1 MTPFQSELCWEAQ
14 LERMLDDQKPED
26 AHLDYKGIE
35 SLLPSGRGGGGLDK
49 QKRAEDISRD
59 VSSFLNSD
67 GGLLVYGVPE
77 SEDPSRTGGSPI
89 PGGPE
94 IGFQRGEAT
103 KETIEDLITSNIQP
117 RPGPDLFQVTEVPY
131 CGRIVIVVEVNV
143 GLGDV
148 WQAKDRRYY
157 KRFNYKAEPM
167 DHYEVEMVRNRTMGP
182 NFETGI
188 RAQRPVGNNLVEH
201 RIPCPPWR
209 GGSNPR
215 RYSEHAQL
223 HGRGSVDRARPLPS

>member
-49 QKRAEDISRD
+49 QKRAEDISKD

-94 IGFQRGEAT
+94 IGFQRGEVT

-117 RPGPDLFQVTEVPY
+117 RPGPAYFKSRRCLTAAGLLLSLRSMSDWAMF
-131 CGRIVIVVEVNV
+131 GRR
-143 GLGDV
+143 
-148 WQAKDRRYY
+148 K
-157 KRFNYKAEPM
+157 
-167 DHYEVEMVRNRTMGP
+167 
-182 NFETGI
+182 TG
-188 RAQRPVGNNLVEH
+188 GTT
-201 RIPCPPWR
+201 
-209 GGSNPR
+209 
-215 RYSEHAQL
+215 
-223 HGRGSVDRARPLPS
+223 RGSITKPNLWTTTKLKWSETAPWGQI